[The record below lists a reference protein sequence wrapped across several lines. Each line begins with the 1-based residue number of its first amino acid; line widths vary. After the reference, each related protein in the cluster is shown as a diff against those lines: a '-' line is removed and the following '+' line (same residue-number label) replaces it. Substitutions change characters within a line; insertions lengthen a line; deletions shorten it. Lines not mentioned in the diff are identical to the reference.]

1 MLTQGYSDDTTQ
13 IDQPDTPAPVFAA
26 RALKSAFFGE
36 PDKANDDA
44 TMTTQNPADT
54 PSKPNGI
61 LLTPGTGT
69 SRRKRVSFGRE
80 VLEKGPQAEEKKD
93 GLRSNNGTR
102 KRTRLTE
109 LMENS
114 RRDKAK
120 SSSGT
125 TEQKQLATDARQ
137 GQAEDDEWEEEEDDD
152 FCTHDITVDLNEPHS
167 RSGKYWKTNFET
179 YHQDAKTEMEKLL
192 KYKEL
197 AKSYAKM
204 KDAEAVELQD
214 RLREEQVRVGD
225 MEKRLT
231 EMASQIATKRL
242 KGDDKES
249 TELMRDLA
257 KQTALAVQYKDQVK
271 ELESLVKGHG
281 SDADT
286 KGGHRRTAGTPR
298 GGGKALM
305 DAQRELR
312 RAKSQLRDMEDL
324 KDEVKRLKVE
334 LKTAEQG
341 SSKATERSGRNKD
354 ESSYVKDLLAQLRDA
369 KAESR
374 KKDDQLEQ
382 LTDDYEKFRGEA
394 VARQDDA
401 RRVLAKATEK
411 ISELK
416 RELRTL
422 KATKDERGARP
433 SNGTGATSLE
443 NRRTSRDDDGPDIH
457 VDLRDLA
464 RLTNSASPPG
474 DRPTRHDDV
483 EKNADGRRAKS
494 SLSSRALR
502 NKFLDDTID
511 AEADPA
517 PESPVRNVL
526 ADRVNL
532 ERPKWQPYI
541 PRSPR
546 NRAYFM
552 KDLGKRRGGGG
563 AGGHHHARA
572 HDDKMARET
581 RATMDHEDDEPKVD
595 LLRDRFRHLGLPD
608 ADADASVVT
617 TGNASRCTLPPERRA
632 AALARIEQR
641 KAERSRM
648 GLETRGRD
656 KENVRPGASRR
667 GAGVGRR

>member
-1 MLTQGYSDDTTQ
+1 MIYVLTQGYLDDTTQ

-36 PDKANDDA
+36 PDKTNDDA
-44 TMTTQNPADT
+44 TMTTQNPNDT
-54 PSKPNGI
+54 PSKPTGI

-69 SRRKRVSFGRE
+69 SRRKRVSFGRD
-80 VLEKGPQAEEKKD
+80 VLEKGPQAEEKRD
-93 GLRSNNGTR
+93 GLRNNNGTR

-125 TEQKQLATDARQ
+125 TEQKQPATDTRQ
-137 GQAEDDEWEEEEDDD
+137 EQADDDEWEEEEDED

-192 KYKEL
+192 KYKQL

-204 KDAEAVELQD
+204 KDAEAVDLQEK
-214 RLREEQVRVGD
+214 LKEEQAKVGE
-225 MEKRLT
+225 MEKKLS
-231 EMASQIATKRL
+231 EVASQIASKRRN
-242 KGDDKES
+242 GDDKES
-249 TELMRDLA
+249 SELMRDLA
-257 KQTALAVQYKDQVK
+257 KQTALAVQYRDQVK
-271 ELESLVKGHG
+271 ELETLVKGSG
-281 SDADT
+281 SDPDT
-286 KGGHRRTAGTPR
+286 KGGHRRTAASPR
-298 GGGKALM
+298 GSKALLE
-305 DAQRELR
+305 AQRELR
-312 RAKSQLRDMEDL
+312 RAKSQLRDMDGL
-324 KDEVKRLKVE
+324 QDEVKRLKAE

-341 SSKATERSGRNKD
+341 SSKAAERSGRDKD

-374 KKDDQLEQ
+374 KKDDQLKQ

-394 VARQDDA
+394 VAQQDDA

-416 RELRTL
+416 KELRTL
-422 KATKDERGARP
+422 KATKEERGARP
-433 SNGTGATSLE
+433 SSLHGTGATSLA
-443 NRRTSRDDDGPDIH
+443 NRRTSGDDDGPDIH

-464 RLTNSASPPG
+464 RLTNSASPP
-474 DRPTRHDDV
+474 DNRPTRHDDV
-483 EKNADGRRAKS
+483 EKNVDGRRVKS
-494 SLSSRALR
+494 SLPSRALR
-502 NKFLDDTID
+502 NKFLDDTVD
-511 AEADPA
+511 ADVDPA

-552 KDLGKRRGGGG
+552 KDLGKRRGG
-563 AGGHHHARA
+563 AGGGHHARA
-572 HDDKMARET
+572 QDDKVSRET
-581 RATMDHEDDEPKVD
+581 RATTDHEDEPKVD
-595 LLRDRFRHLGLPD
+595 LLRDRFKHLGLPD
-608 ADADASVVT
+608 ANASVVT
-617 TGNASRCTLPPERRA
+617 TANTSRCTLPPERRA

-641 KAERSRM
+641 KAERSRI
-648 GLETRGRD
+648 GGAGPRGRD
-656 KENVRPGASRR
+656 KENVRPGANR
-667 GAGVGRR
+667 GGVGHR